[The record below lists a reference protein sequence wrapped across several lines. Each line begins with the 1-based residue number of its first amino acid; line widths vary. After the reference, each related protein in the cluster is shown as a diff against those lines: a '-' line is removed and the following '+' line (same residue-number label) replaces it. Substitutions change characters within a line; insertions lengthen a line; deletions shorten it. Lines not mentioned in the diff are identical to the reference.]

1 MNAQS
6 HTKNPPVISYCILIG
21 LIFSAGMIVGCF
33 QSEAPESVTIAVIKG
48 EPVYMDELDVL
59 ARIAVAKSGLV
70 LESDEGQ
77 ARYKEIAPN
86 LYETL
91 VNIYVLKYTA
101 EEEIEAPSPDELE
114 IEFARYKDTLVKEGS
129 YERFMEY
136 HKLTE
141 EKLKESIVD
150 HLMVKNLQEKV
161 LSEFDYEPDER
172 EISDTFFQNHAK
184 FRYPARMRAS
194 HIFTT
199 AKIEDGKEKRKQ
211 ARQRIE
217 QLLKM
222 IGNEPAKTFSALAKQ
237 NSENQAT
244 APNGGDLG
252 FFARDDPRLI
262 EPIKKAA
269 FALGEGKISGVIETD
284 YGYHILWATDHE
296 QSLDEAHDQ
305 IKAEMIQ
312 NYKSKK
318 FDEWLQEKEE
328 SLEIKLLFDPETFTV
343 LPLEK
348 PEAKKANAE

>member
-1 MNAQS
+1 
-6 HTKNPPVISYCILIG
+6 
-21 LIFSAGMIVGCF
+21 
-33 QSEAPESVTIAVIKG
+33 
-48 EPVYMDELDVL
+48 
-59 ARIAVAKSGLV
+59 
-70 LESDEGQ
+70 
-77 ARYKEIAPN
+77 
-86 LYETL
+86 
-91 VNIYVLKYTA
+91 
-101 EEEIEAPSPDELE
+101 
-114 IEFARYKDTLVKEGS
+114 
-129 YERFMEY
+129 
-136 HKLTE
+136 
-141 EKLKESIVD
+141 
-150 HLMVKNLQEKV
+150 
-161 LSEFDYEPDER
+161 
-172 EISDTFFQNHAK
+172 
-184 FRYPARMRAS
+184 MRAS